1 MAFQTPFG
9 SRIWDFERDKN
20 YITFE
25 AKYHSESK
33 SEVIGRD
40 FYNFELL
47 CMSTQRNGV

>member
-9 SRIWDFERDKN
+9 SCIWDFERDKN

-33 SEVIGRD
+33 SEVKIS
-40 FYNFELL
+40 YPPTHLK
-47 CMSTQRNGV
+47 